1 MSACVW
7 MTNRQRQRVLEM
19 GDVLFFDGVAGCND
33 ADFPCFMISALDAYG
48 HVRCLAYALGDSVN
62 CVPVYVFYSNKIK
75 RKRKTQKQIKS
86 TTKKSISLINLSECR
101 HLGKL

>member
-1 MSACVW
+1 

-48 HVRCLAYALGDSVN
+48 HVRCLAYALGDSVKN
-62 CVPVYVFYSNKIK
+62 YVV
-75 RKRKTQKQIKS
+75 
-86 TTKKSISLINLSECR
+86 
-101 HLGKL
+101 LGKIVCVCASLHADILVYNNVFPLNLFSIPPF